1 MAGAKAKAV
10 VVTGKN
16 LAAQIAEAHS
26 IPKKQAEAIVSD
38 VVNGIVQSLTKGEKI
53 RLAGLGTFQVNDRP
67 ARQARNP
74 ATGAVIDVAAS
85 KKAAFRPAKE
95 LKEAI

>member
-1 MAGAKAKAV
+1 MAEAKPKAV
-10 VVTGKN
+10 ISTGKH
-16 LAAQIAEAHS
+16 LAASIAEAHS
-26 IPKKQAEAIVSD
+26 IPKKQAEAIVAD
-38 VVNGIVQSLTKGEKI
+38 VVNGIVQSLTKGEKV

-74 ATGAVIDVAAS
+74 ATGAMIDVAAS